1 MSQHCLPPN
10 VMHKE
15 HSHFCSISV
24 KYAWLISDHEEILET
39 PRLKVILK
47 NENLFKKVS
56 RSEKL
61 KED

>member
-24 KYAWLISDHEEILET
+24 KYAWLISDHEEIRDTQVEGH
-39 PRLKVILK
+39 
-47 NENLFKKVS
+47 S
-56 RSEKL
+56 
-61 KED
+61 KEWKAL